1 MKILITIMIL
11 LIIIVSTI
19 IGFVLLIQIIK
30 LVNQLIKYFKLS
42 NIKLK
47 LELGIKENPVEIKVN
62 EENNEN
68 YQETI
73 NEITTESSETGWL

>member
-1 MKILITIMIL
+1 MNILITIMIL

-19 IGFVLLIQIIK
+19 IGFVLIIQIIK

-62 EENNEN
+62 EENNE
-68 YQETI
+68 
-73 NEITTESSETGWL
+73 ITTESSETG

>member
-73 NEITTESSETGWL
+73 NEITTESSETG

>member
-1 MKILITIMIL
+1 MEILITIMIL

-19 IGFVLLIQIIK
+19 IGFILLIQVIK

-47 LELGIKENPVEIKVN
+47 LELGIKENPVESKVN
-62 EENNEN
+62 EEN
-68 YQETI
+68 

>member
-11 LIIIVSTI
+11 LITIVSTI
-19 IGFVLLIQIIK
+19 IGFVLIIQIIK

-47 LELGIKENPVEIKVN
+47 LELGIKENPVESKVN
-62 EENNEN
+62 EEN
-68 YQETI
+68 
-73 NEITTESSETGWL
+73 NEITTESSETG

>member
-11 LIIIVSTI
+11 LITIVSTI

-47 LELGIKENPVEIKVN
+47 LELGIKENPVESKVN
-62 EENNEN
+62 EEN
-68 YQETI
+68 
-73 NEITTESSETGWL
+73 NEITTESSETG

>member
-11 LIIIVSTI
+11 LITIVSTI

-47 LELGIKENPVEIKVN
+47 LELGIKENPVESKVN
-62 EENNEN
+62 EEN
-68 YQETI
+68 

>member
-1 MKILITIMIL
+1 MEILITIMIL

-19 IGFVLLIQIIK
+19 IGFILLIQVIK

-47 LELGIKENPVEIKVN
+47 LELGIKENPVESKVN
-62 EENNEN
+62 EENNE
-68 YQETI
+68 
-73 NEITTESSETGWL
+73 SSETG

>member
-11 LIIIVSTI
+11 LITIVSTI
-19 IGFVLLIQIIK
+19 IGFVLIIQIIK

-47 LELGIKENPVEIKVN
+47 LELGIKENPVESKVN
-62 EENNEN
+62 EEN
-68 YQETI
+68 

>member
-1 MKILITIMIL
+1 MIL

-19 IGFVLLIQIIK
+19 IGFVLLIQVIK

-47 LELGIKENPVEIKVN
+47 LELGIKENPVESKVN
-62 EENNEN
+62 EEN
-68 YQETI
+68 
-73 NEITTESSETGWL
+73 NEITTESSETG

>member
-11 LIIIVSTI
+11 LITIVSTI
-19 IGFVLLIQIIK
+19 IGFVLIIQIIK

-62 EENNEN
+62 EENNE
-68 YQETI
+68 
-73 NEITTESSETGWL
+73 ITTESSETGWL

>member
-1 MKILITIMIL
+1 MNILITIMIL

-19 IGFVLLIQIIK
+19 IGFVLIIQIIK

-62 EENNEN
+62 EENNE
-68 YQETI
+68 
-73 NEITTESSETGWL
+73 ITTESSETGWL

>member
-1 MKILITIMIL
+1 MEILITIMIL

-19 IGFVLLIQIIK
+19 IGFILLIQVIK

-47 LELGIKENPVEIKVN
+47 LELGIKENPVESKVN
-62 EENNEN
+62 EENNE
-68 YQETI
+68 
-73 NEITTESSETGWL
+73 SSETGWL

>member
-11 LIIIVSTI
+11 LITIVSTI
-19 IGFVLLIQIIK
+19 IGFVLIIQIIK

-62 EENNEN
+62 EENNE
-68 YQETI
+68 
-73 NEITTESSETGWL
+73 ITTESSETG

>member
-1 MKILITIMIL
+1 MNILITIMIL

-19 IGFVLLIQIIK
+19 IGFVLLIQVIK

-47 LELGIKENPVEIKVN
+47 LELGIKENPVESKVN
-62 EENNEN
+62 EEN
-68 YQETI
+68 